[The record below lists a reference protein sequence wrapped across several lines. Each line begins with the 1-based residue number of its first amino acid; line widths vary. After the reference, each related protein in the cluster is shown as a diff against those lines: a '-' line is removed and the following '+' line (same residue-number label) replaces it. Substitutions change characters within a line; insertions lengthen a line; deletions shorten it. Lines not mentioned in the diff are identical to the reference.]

1 MRVCEYFAGKHIFIT
16 GGSGFVGKVL
26 IEKLLRS
33 CPGIE
38 KIYMLIRPKKGKDIQ
53 ERLEAIVKLPLFEK
67 LREIN
72 PDALSKIHPISG
84 DVMELNLGMTEE
96 DRRLVSENCHIF
108 YHSAASVRFDDSLKY
123 AIIMNVRGT
132 RETAALALECKKLEA
147 FVHISTTYCNIDR
160 EIIEEK
166 IYPARADWRDAIRLA
181 EETDDMNLQAL
192 THHYIAPHPNTYTF
206 AKSLAEH
213 TVEDMMLGKAP
224 TIIFRPSVVIN
235 SIREP
240 VVGWNDNFNGPVGL
254 LAAGGKGLLRTVYGL
269 QESVQDYISCDI
281 IASLLILAT
290 KETLATKHLN
300 EVVVYNG
307 SKYKYLPT
315 TTGEIVQM
323 GADLIWDTPYEQI
336 LWYPWFKMTRCWYD
350 YYIKV
355 LVYHML
361 PAVFLDL
368 ALRVAGMKPM

>member
-160 EIIEEK
+160 
-166 IYPARADWRDAIRLA
+166 
-181 EETDDMNLQAL
+181 
-192 THHYIAPHPNTYTF
+192 
-206 AKSLAEH
+206 
-213 TVEDMMLGKAP
+213 
-224 TIIFRPSVVIN
+224 
-235 SIREP
+235 
-240 VVGWNDNFNGPVGL
+240 
-254 LAAGGKGLLRTVYGL
+254 
-269 QESVQDYISCDI
+269 
-281 IASLLILAT
+281 
-290 KETLATKHLN
+290 HLN

-368 ALRVAGMKPM
+368 ALRVAGMKPIVFKIQRKIYIANVVLFYFISHTWHFVNDRSMSLRDTIEDERDIDEFKFWPFLHMTRREVYEYYRDGMCGTARYLFKEKLDFDKNRKNTWRFYVVDRIFWTAVYTTILWYLFIRLDVLSVLWSSLCNYIEKL

>member
-224 TIIFRPSVVIN
+224 TIIFRPSVGKEIVVSTSLTRRLYLHKSLNVPQLSRSEICN
-235 SIREP
+235 S
-240 VVGWNDNFNGPVGL
+240 NQCDNFRQNFCASAFKNPSSIIMFFQWNE
-254 LAAGGKGLLRTVYGL
+254 KTIFLR
-269 QESVQDYISCDI
+269 
-281 IASLLILAT
+281 
-290 KETLATKHLN
+290 
-300 EVVVYNG
+300 
-307 SKYKYLPT
+307 
-315 TTGEIVQM
+315 
-323 GADLIWDTPYEQI
+323 
-336 LWYPWFKMTRCWYD
+336 
-350 YYIKV
+350 
-355 LVYHML
+355 
-361 PAVFLDL
+361 
-368 ALRVAGMKPM
+368 